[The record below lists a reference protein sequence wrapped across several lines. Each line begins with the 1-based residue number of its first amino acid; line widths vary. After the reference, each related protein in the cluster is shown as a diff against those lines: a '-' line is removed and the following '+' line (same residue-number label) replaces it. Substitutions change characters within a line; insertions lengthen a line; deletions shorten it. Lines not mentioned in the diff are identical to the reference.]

1 MSSPRALVGLATVVG
16 FLAVIGACGSQEPPS
31 VPPPATGPAPSA
43 SLQLPAAAPACAEQ
57 YTGTGGCVGETV
69 QVAQVLDPATVVL
82 TDGRQV
88 RLAGVAAVAAAGCS
102 GPAALASVT
111 QALAGQTVGLLRP
124 QSFGTDEFG
133 HVWAYLTL
141 AGGQDLGLQLA
152 RAGWATAYSA
162 APAAAGYAQ
171 QVTSAV
177 TAAQAGAV
185 GQFSAAC
192 APPPA
197 PPKPP
202 KLPSVPDFSA
212 SPRERA
218 TPDPEPMEDSDPPA
232 EHRSHSGHTGHT
244 GHPCLAG
251 ERDGDHDGYCGEGR

>member
-1 MSSPRALVGLATVVG
+1 M
-16 FLAVIGACGSQEPPS
+16 
-31 VPPPATGPAPSA
+31 
-43 SLQLPAAAPACAEQ
+43 
-57 YTGTGGCVGETV
+57 

-88 RLAGVAAVAAAGCS
+88 RLAGVATVAAAGCS
-102 GPAALASVT
+102 GSAALASVT

-133 HVWAYLTL
+133 HLWAYLTL
-141 AGGQDLGLQLA
+141 VGGQDLGLQLA
-152 RAGWATAYSA
+152 RAGWATLYSA
-162 APAAAGYAQ
+162 TPAAAGYAQ

-177 TAAQAGAV
+177 TAAQFSAV

-202 KLPSVPDFSA
+202 SVPKPKLPSVPDFSA
-212 SPRERA
+212 SPPRERA
-218 TPDPEPMEDSDPPA
+218 APDPEPMEDPDPPA
-232 EHRSHSGHTGHT
+232 EHRSHSGHTGHS
-244 GHPCLAG
+244 CVAG

>member
-1 MSSPRALVGLATVVG
+1 M
-16 FLAVIGACGSQEPPS
+16 
-31 VPPPATGPAPSA
+31 
-43 SLQLPAAAPACAEQ
+43 
-57 YTGTGGCVGETV
+57 
-69 QVAQVLDPATVVL
+69 VL
-82 TDGRQV
+82 TDGRQI
-88 RLAGVAAVAAAGCS
+88 RLAGVAAVAATGCS

-133 HVWAYLTL
+133 HLWAYLTL

-152 RAGWATAYSA
+152 RAGWATTYA
-162 APAAAGYAQ
+162 ASPAAAEYAQ

-177 TAAQAGAV
+177 TAAQESAV

-192 APPPA
+192 APPPPA

-202 KLPSVPDFSA
+202 SAPKRPSAPSLPHLSA
-212 SPRERA
+212 SPPRERT
-218 TPDPEPMEDSDPPA
+218 TPDPEPVADPDPPA
-232 EHRSHSGHTGHT
+232 QHRTAHTGHT